1 MLIQK
6 QTMGE
11 KGNVVTN
18 REIDDYNIE
27 EVEDYGLN
35 KKRSTLPICV
45 CAKSPGSRPPNAP
58 GVCCTC

>member
-35 KKRSTLPICV
+35 KKRSTLFSYLVSCL
-45 CAKSPGSRPPNAP
+45 
-58 GVCCTC
+58 